1 MYCIPQATKKTNVTR
16 KEYNIALWGDGLIFY
31 TSPNSRLIHWKHMHM
46 TVEYFHISLG
56 QSSIAA
62 SRCPAEHVMNEQLAG
77 FQVKQELLTIGK

>member
-1 MYCIPQATKKTNVTR
+1 MYCIPQATKKTNVTNVTHR
-16 KEYNIALWGDGLIFY
+16 FVPK
-31 TSPNSRLIHWKHMHM
+31 SRLIHWKHMHM